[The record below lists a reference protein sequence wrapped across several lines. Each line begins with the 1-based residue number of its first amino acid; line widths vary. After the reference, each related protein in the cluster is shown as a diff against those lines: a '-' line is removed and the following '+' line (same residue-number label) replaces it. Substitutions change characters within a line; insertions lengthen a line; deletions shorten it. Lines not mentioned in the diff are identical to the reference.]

1 MKTHKFPFSV
11 AYADTDA
18 GGIVYHGRYIEV
30 AERARMQWLKG
41 IDFPDGDVGFVVR
54 ELNIKYIK
62 PLMLGEDFYVESQ
75 ITKVGAAS
83 LVAEQKFVKDGD
95 ICAIMNINIAYIGS
109 DLRPKRIPDNIM
121 TKLS

>member
-18 GGIVYHGRYIEV
+18 GGIMYHGRYVEI
-30 AERARMQWLKG
+30 AERARMQWLRNVE
-41 IDFPDGDVGFVVR
+41 FPDGDIGFVVR

-62 PLMLGEDFYVESQ
+62 PLKLGEDFYVESQ

-83 LVAEQKFVKDGD
+83 LSVEQKIVKDGD

-109 DLRPKRIPDNIM
+109 DLHPKRIPDNIM

>member
-18 GGIVYHGRYIEV
+18 GGIMYHGRYVEI
-30 AERARMQWLKG
+30 AERARMQWLRNVE
-41 IDFPDGDVGFVVR
+41 FPDGDIGFVVR

-62 PLMLGEDFYVESQ
+62 PLKLGEDFYVESQ

-83 LVAEQKFVKDGD
+83 LSVEQKIVKDGD

-109 DLRPKRIPDNIM
+109 DLHPKKIPDNIVGKM
-121 TKLS
+121 S